1 MANIYVNV
9 ASIIS
14 QLSCSQRKILIP
26 IRCLIR
32 RRKGRVNAFV
42 HGTWQF
48 RYPRRMDTV
57 RVCPIPFKW
66 FHKSEDRVKINGTK
80 VVVLEC
86 NRR

>member
-1 MANIYVNV
+1 M
-9 ASIIS
+9 
-14 QLSCSQRKILIP
+14 
-26 IRCLIR
+26 
-32 RRKGRVNAFV
+32 NAFV